1 MVDATLFTGQP
12 PNSDPAARPEAIIR
26 GDRWRISILTD
37 SLVRFEWSDAG
48 VFVDERT
55 QSVVNRDFGE
65 PAAYTVRRD
74 ADGWLDIETERLRIV
89 YDGGPFTAEGL
100 AVSVKDSLSQHNTW
114 RYGDAQNANLG
125 GTVRTLDQIDGPT
138 ELEPG
143 LLSGDGWMI
152 LDDSDDNLVVE
163 ASEVNGSPNPFGS
176 WVARKPVSSTDLY
189 FFGYARRIHDA
200 LHDYYQLTGPVPL
213 LPRWALGNWWSRYH
227 RYSETEYRTLI
238 ERFETEGIPFT
249 VAVLDM
255 DWHVT
260 DPDPCYGSGWT
271 GSPGTAPCSPTRNVF
286 WDGCMSG
293 VSKPRLTCIRET
305 AYVRSRTATIA
316 WLGQWALI
324 PSPAARLSSMRPRRC
339 SCPLTSIKSSTRWN
353 LRALISG
360 GSTGN
365 KAA

>member
-1 MVDATLFTGQP
+1 MRRCSPV
-12 PNSDPAARPEAIIR
+12 SRRIVIRRPALKPSF

-189 FFGYARRIHDA
+189 FSDTRGVSTMHCMTITSSPDRSLYCLA
-200 LHDYYQLTGPVPL
+200 G
-213 LPRWALGNWWSRYH
+213 RWATG
-227 RYSETEYRTLI
+227 
-238 ERFETEGIPFT
+238 G
-249 VAVLDM
+249 VAII
-255 DWHVT
+255 VT
-260 DPDPCYGSGWT
+260 
-271 GSPGTAPCSPTRNVF
+271 A
-286 WDGCMSG
+286 
-293 VSKPRLTCIRET
+293 KPNI
-305 AYVRSRTATIA
+305 VR
-316 WLGQWALI
+316 
-324 PSPAARLSSMRPRRC
+324 
-339 SCPLTSIKSSTRWN
+339 
-353 LRALISG
+353 
-360 GSTGN
+360 
-365 KAA
+365 

>member
-55 QSVVNRDFGE
+55 QSVINRDFGE

-163 ASEVNGSPNPFGS
+163 ASEEIGR
-176 WVARKPVSSTDLY
+176 A
-189 FFGYARRIHDA
+189 
-200 LHDYYQLTGPVPL
+200 
-213 LPRWALGNWWSRYH
+213 
-227 RYSETEYRTLI
+227 
-238 ERFETEGIPFT
+238 
-249 VAVLDM
+249 
-255 DWHVT
+255 HV
-260 DPDPCYGSGWT
+260 
-271 GSPGTAPCSPTRNVF
+271 
-286 WDGCMSG
+286 
-293 VSKPRLTCIRET
+293 
-305 AYVRSRTATIA
+305 
-316 WLGQWALI
+316 
-324 PSPAARLSSMRPRRC
+324 
-339 SCPLTSIKSSTRWN
+339 
-353 LRALISG
+353 
-360 GSTGN
+360 
-365 KAA
+365 